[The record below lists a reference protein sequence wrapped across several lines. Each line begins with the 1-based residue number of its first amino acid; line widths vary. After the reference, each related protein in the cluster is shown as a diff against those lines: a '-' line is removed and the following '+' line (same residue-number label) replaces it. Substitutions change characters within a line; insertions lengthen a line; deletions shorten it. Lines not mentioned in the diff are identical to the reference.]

1 MLVRVRHF
9 AVLRERR
16 GKGEEAVEVQGGLTV
31 GRLYDQL
38 FPPSSL
44 GALPVMFAVN
54 QQYVTKEYV
63 LQAGDEVAFIPPL
76 GGG

>member
-9 AVLRERR
+9 AILRERR
-16 GKGEEAVEVQGGLTV
+16 GKGEETVEVEGDLTV

-38 FPPSSL
+38 FPASSL
-44 GALPVMFAVN
+44 GALPVMYAVN
-54 QQYVTKEYV
+54 QQYVTKDYV
-63 LQAGDEVAFIPPL
+63 LKAGDEVAFIPPL